1 MKKDP
6 HRTIIVTAHRPSV
19 FSMCSRVYKIEDE
32 TVQEVD
38 EQGIQQFLEA
48 F

>member
-1 MKKDP
+1 MPIRNAPVWHAMPDVYK
-6 HRTIIVTAHRPSV
+6 RQ
-19 FSMCSRVYKIEDE
+19 VYKIEDE